1 MRHQRG
7 VATALLISVLVIGGA
22 LLAFTSYNFSAV
34 RVERESSTADAL
46 AMAKEALI
54 AYAVADD
61 NRPGE
66 LPCPDVD
73 DDGQVTLAAEYAGSN
88 CISLIGRLPYRTL
101 GLPDLRD
108 DSGERLWYALSNDF
122 HANGTVALNSDTA
135 FRAGNTSLAI
145 TGVQPANNLVAIVFA
160 PGPVLRRQGA
170 AALQD
175 RSPGPATLNAVNY
188 LDLAAG
194 QDNADLDRNYISAAR
209 SETFNDRLL
218 SVFSDD
224 IMRLVERRA
233 ARELAQNL
241 RNHYDAWASAPG
253 ISAASR
259 KGFYPWAAPLNDPT
273 VAAPGVNTTTNGQL
287 PLAASSVVWDSATA
301 PLGTCGGVNTDQ
313 ITCSGVLVGLVLTI
327 NGRVRNVGTAFVDAP
342 SAGPPDVTVAGVA
355 LAPTVTWTLNPAAQ
369 ALDFT
374 WSAILGTVV
383 TVTVRAPRP
392 SAWTTGSWL
401 ATNNWHQNALYAVS
415 PGYAISGNGACGGA
429 GPSCITVSNT
439 LGTTNDKHAAV
450 IMTGRA
456 LPLAS
461 PAQDPI
467 LRLAPPTAADKFLES
482 ANATLADL
490 VLEQN
495 ARTATF
501 NDYAIAVR
509 P

>member
-1 MRHQRG
+1 MRRQRG
-7 VATALLISVLVIGGA
+7 IATALLISVLVACGV
-22 LLAFTSYNFSAV
+22 LFAFTSYKFSAV
-34 RVERESSTADAL
+34 SVERQRSTDDAL

-88 CISLIGRLPYRTL
+88 CVSLIGRLPYRTL

-108 DSGERLWYALSNDF
+108 DSGERLWYTLSNDF

-145 TGVQPANNLVAIVFA
+145 TGVQAASNLVAIVFA

-170 AALQD
+170 TALQD
-175 RSPGPATLNAVNY
+175 RTPGPAALNAVNY

-194 QDNADLDRNYISAAR
+194 QDNADLDRNYVAAPK

-218 SVFSDD
+218 PVFSDD
-224 IMRLVERRA
+224 IMQLVERRA

-241 RNHYDAWASAPG
+241 RNHYDAWASAPS

-273 VAAPGVNTTTNGQL
+273 VPAPGVNNTSDGQL
-287 PLAASSVVWDSATA
+287 PLAASSVVWDSASA
-301 PLGTCGGVNTDQ
+301 PLGSCGGVNTNQ
-313 ITCSGVLVGLVLTI
+313 ITCSGVLIGLVLTI
-327 NGRVRNVGTAFVDAP
+327 NGRVRNVGTAFVDPP
-342 SAGPPDVTVAGVA
+342 SAGLPDVSVSGVA

-369 ALDFT
+369 TLDFT

-383 TVTVRAPRP
+383 TVTVRAPRT

-439 LGTTNDKHAAV
+439 VGTTNNKHAV
-450 IMTGRA
+450 VLMTGRA
-456 LPLAS
+456 LSLAS
-461 PAQDPI
+461 PAQNPRPVI
-467 LRLAPPTAADKFLES
+467 APAAATQFLE
-482 ANATLADL
+482 AGNATLADL
-490 VLEQN
+490 VFEQN
-495 ARTATF
+495 ARTASF
-501 NDYAIAVR
+501 NDYAVAVR